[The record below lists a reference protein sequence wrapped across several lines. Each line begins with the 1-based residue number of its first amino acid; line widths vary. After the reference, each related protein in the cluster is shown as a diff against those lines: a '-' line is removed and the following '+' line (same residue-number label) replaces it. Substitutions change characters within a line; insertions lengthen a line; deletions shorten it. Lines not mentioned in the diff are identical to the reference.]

1 MKIFLY
7 VITKK
12 VKNEMIDLPNWLR
25 LRIAF
30 QTMKDYFKMTIIITF
45 LFICMAAMFCGMF
58 PAFEESLIEM
68 TKTGLIDNYTFLRG
82 SEDMATY
89 IGFLNLEL
97 YQMFYVLILGIL
109 VGFISASIISKEIES
124 KTIDILM
131 SNPISRKQIIF
142 EKFIGLIPMILIIN
156 IGMFIAVYGTTI
168 AIGEEINLG
177 YLFLTHVVSIPYFL
191 AVISSGLITSVIINE
206 KMKASIITVS
216 IIIAMFIFQSISQ
229 MIPKYE
235 NIGLI
240 SITHYFNPYDTLKSG
255 EIDGVGILI
264 LTVIAIQVLIASMIY
279 FEHRDINVS

>member
-1 MKIFLY
+1 
-7 VITKK
+7 
-12 VKNEMIDLPNWLR
+12 MIDLPNWLR

-30 QTMKDYFKMTIIITF
+30 QTMKDYWKMTIILAL
-45 LFICMAAMFCGMF
+45 LFICMAIMFCGMF
-58 PAFEESLIEM
+58 PAFEESLLEM
-68 TKTGLIDNYTFLRG
+68 AKTGFTENYTFIRG

-89 IGFLNLEL
+89 LGFLNIEL

-109 VGFISASIISKEIES
+109 IGFVSASTISKEIES

-142 EKFIGLIPMILIIN
+142 EKFVGLIPMVLVIN
-156 IGMFIAVYGTTI
+156 FGMFIAVYGTTV

-177 YLFLTHVVSIPYFL
+177 YLFLTHLVSIPYFL
-191 AVISSGLITSVIINE
+191 AVISIGLLVCVIINE
-206 KMKASIITVS
+206 KMKASIVTVS

-235 NIGLI
+235 NMGLI
-240 SITHYFNPYDTLKSG
+240 SITHYFDPYDTLKLG
-255 EIDGVGILI
+255 EIDAIGMLI
-264 LTVIAIQVLIASMIY
+264 LTVISIQVLIASMVY